1 MEMGAAPETERQ
13 AFFIFPSQLVFVD
26 SGDEDAPVDQD
37 GVPFDPDVP
46 VRRETPDPVNV
57 PCAIEY
63 YDDQGQQIGEFGSV
77 APSRVKVL
85 LLDEEFSQVDGC
97 EKVVI
102 DGDTYWYR
110 RTQPPMG
117 LFDVGIFEVWFH
129 AEQSR

>member
-1 MEMGAAPETERQ
+1 MDMGAAPEAPRQ
-13 AFFIFPSQLVFVD
+13 AYFFFPSQLVFVD
-26 SGDEDAPVDQD
+26 PNDGDALVDQD
-37 GVPFDPDVP
+37 GVPFNPDVP
-46 VRRETPDPVNV
+46 VRPETPPPIRVS
-57 PCAIEY
+57 CAIEY

-85 LLDEEFSQVDGC
+85 LLDEEFALVDGC

-117 LFDVGIFEVWFH
+117 LFDVGIFEIWFH
-129 AEQSR
+129 AEQGR